1 MKIIS
6 DYINKKTE
14 IMNEAVQERHI
25 LKFIKQLSSMGYKL
39 TDIFS
44 YSPNFKISDMDGTRV
59 KEYNYVDQ
67 SVLND
72 VKKKIKNGGYMFW
85 GILDDK
91 VTIISTDSYYP
102 IFVPV
107 EKKNPGDSLDRMKR
121 KNPLYYYEYGRQS
134 ESARLS
140 AKIDAFSKCD
150 AIWEFKL
157 NESDKNLYNLRND
170 RIKSQED
177 VWDNSPEFYAK
188 WLEKNKQRYIAALAS
203 LKISKYDMSKVTK
216 RLSSISNDICNILL
230 DLNMNMNIYAD
241 NFSYTYSCQ
250 KLTLLIQ
257 DAFKKI
263 NDLMEIQKDINSE
276 TGRRYYDIEKKSAE
290 FDKKLVVLLELLEKT
305 EKSIE
310 EVEDMKKRYFKNQN
324 E

>member
-25 LKFIKQLSSMGYKL
+25 LKFIKQLSSMGYNL

-121 KNPLYYYEYGRQS
+121 KNPLYYYKYGRQS

-140 AKIDAFSKCD
+140 DKINAFSKCD

-157 NESDKNLYNLRND
+157 NESDKNLYDLRMD
-170 RIKSQED
+170 RKKSQED

-188 WLEKNKQRYIAALAS
+188 WLEKNKQRYIVALAS

-241 NFSYTYSCQ
+241 NFSYTYGCQ

-276 TGRRYYDIEKKSAE
+276 TGRRYYDIEKKSVE
-290 FDKKLVVLLELLEKT
+290 FDKKLASLLELLEKT
-305 EKSIE
+305 EKAIE

-324 E
+324 A

>member
-39 TDIFS
+39 TDVFS

-91 VTIISTDSYYP
+91 GTIISTDSYYP

-107 EKKNPGDSLDRMKR
+107 EKKNSGDSLDRMKR

-170 RIKSQED
+170 RKKSQED

-188 WLEKNKQRYIAALAS
+188 WLENNKQRYIAALAS

-230 DLNMNMNIYAD
+230 DLNTNMNIYAD
-241 NFSYTYSCQ
+241 NFSYTYGCQ

-276 TGRRYYDIEKKSAE
+276 TGRRYYDIEKKSVE
-290 FDKKLVVLLELLEKT
+290 FDKKLVILLELLEKT
-305 EKSIE
+305 EKAIE
-310 EVEDMKKRYFKNQN
+310 EVEDMKKRYFNPPY
-324 E
+324 

>member
-25 LKFIKQLSSMGYKL
+25 LKFIKQLSSMGYNL
-39 TDIFS
+39 TDVFGD
-44 YSPNFKISDMDGTRV
+44 SPNFKISDMDGTRV

-91 VTIISTDSYYP
+91 VTIISLDSYYL

-107 EKKNPGDSLDRMKR
+107 EKKNPEDSLDRMKR

-170 RIKSQED
+170 RKKSQED

-230 DLNMNMNIYAD
+230 DLNTNMNIYAD
-241 NFSYTYSCQ
+241 NFPYTYGCQ

-263 NDLMEIQKDINSE
+263 NDLIEIQKDINSE
-276 TGRRYYDIEKKSAE
+276 TGRRYYDIEKKSVE
-290 FDKKLVVLLELLEKT
+290 FDKKLVALLELLEKT
-305 EKSIE
+305 EKAIK
-310 EVEDMKKRYFKNQN
+310 EVEDLKKDILKKQN
-324 E
+324 A